1 MDSSDHTRCKR
12 QVDRKYNVEKEHKKV
27 TEAVDDAMEFFMY
40 IKLALALGEE
50 FPAIITLINPPFN
63 PLKTIGKY
71 SA

>member
-1 MDSSDHTRCKR
+1 MDSNDYARR
-12 QVDRKYNVEKEHKKV
+12 RWLIDQKYNMEQEFGKIK
-27 TEAVDDAMEFFMY
+27 EAVDDAMELFMY

-50 FPAIITLINPPFN
+50 FPTIIALINPPFN

>member
-1 MDSSDHTRCKR
+1 MDSSDHTQRR
-12 QVDRKYNVEKEHKKV
+12 WQVDQRYNVEKEHKKG

-50 FPAIITLINPPFN
+50 FPAIITLNNPPFD
-63 PLKTIGKY
+63 PLKTIQKY